1 MAGTIDDGNRWQYT
15 STAMDKEKRKLT
27 AAIIVALLLSFCGGY
42 VEFWS
47 VSRHGIFS
55 GMETGNLIT
64 GVISWTEG
72 DNNEMAYRFLA
83 VALFFLVSLIC
94 EVIRRLLE
102 KKNLREDVLMLA
114 LSAAALAPSVFI
126 EPSGVVPA
134 FFLTV
139 FCALQYSCFRSVKG
153 LPYSTTMM
161 TNLMTNFA
169 KSIAGAFFERDRK
182 SIFKVLEYF
191 LIVAIFIGGVLT
203 SHAFVV
209 QDYFDS
215 YFLLIP
221 LVLTLVCIPLD
232 LYAYGHKVK

>member
-1 MAGTIDDGNRWQYT
+1 MAGPIEKGKQWLYT
-15 STAMDKEKRKLT
+15 AAAMEKEKGKLSV
-27 AAIIVALLLSFCGGY
+27 AIIIALLLSFCGGY

-47 VSRHGIFS
+47 VTRHGIFS

-72 DNNEMAYRFLA
+72 DYREMAYRFLA
-83 VALFFLVSLIC
+83 VGLFFLVSLLC

-102 KKNLREDVLMLA
+102 KKNLREDVLMLT
-114 LSAAALAPSVFI
+114 LSAATLVPAIFV
-126 EPSGVVPA
+126 EPTGVAPA
-134 FFLTV
+134 FFLTG
-139 FCALQYSCFRSVKG
+139 FCALQYSCFRSLKG

-169 KSIAGAFFERDRK
+169 KSIAGAFFERNRK
-182 SIFKVLEYF
+182 SLFKVLEYF
-191 LIVAIFIGGVLT
+191 LIVAVFVGGVLT

-221 LVLTLVCIPLD
+221 FVLTLVCVPLD
-232 LYAYGHKVK
+232 LYAYGQKLK